1 MFQIPRLPASGFRLR
16 TSVFGLNS
24 QISKAPAC
32 WHSAKKPPK
41 ALNPRRKSLLCKL
54 KGLSNKKGIN
64 KFVKQ
69 GKFLGK
75 VVSLYRFL
83 FVEPH

>member
-41 ALNPRRKSLLCKL
+41 ALNPRRKSLLRKWEEF
-54 KGLSNKKGIN
+54 GNKKGIN

-69 GKFLGK
+69 GKLGGK
-75 VVSLYRFL
+75 VVFL
-83 FVEPH
+83 